1 MSLRFEHQFYCLTS
15 CATRSSLCS
24 VTALLDPYLVR
35 SIGSSSFHPS
45 SLQVFIFTTVKLIPF
60 CFCEYR
66 KKYSIS
72 PLFRRYLKKF
82 CISTRYFAER
92 EQAKNERSMPRD
104 LPRSIKPRSIV
115 LFQSF
120 PRRSRE
126 KEEREKRG
134 RKRGADDRPDEKE
147 ATGYYAGMI
156 FPESREKS
164 R

>member
-1 MSLRFEHQFYCLTS
+1 
-15 CATRSSLCS
+15 
-24 VTALLDPYLVR
+24 
-35 SIGSSSFHPS
+35 
-45 SLQVFIFTTVKLIPF
+45 
-60 CFCEYR
+60 
-66 KKYSIS
+66 
-72 PLFRRYLKKF
+72 
-82 CISTRYFAER
+82 
-92 EQAKNERSMPRD
+92 MPRD

-134 RKRGADDRPDEKE
+134 RKRGADDRPGEKE